1 MNMNHQL
8 SLVLQNDKNIQQ
20 LGCISAVHN
29 PKDSNHLERRQQQRA
44 ISLPMMK
51 VAIIYGNRQFS
62 YGAVTYTLTDKN
74 LCRTPYK
81 RFIDVLRGLRVVCV
95 DGFPE
100 PKIMTAYWHNKTK
113 RKVHR

>member
-8 SLVLQNDKNIQQ
+8 SLVLQNDKNIQK

-44 ISLPMMK
+44 ISLSMMK

-74 LCRTPYK
+74 LRITPYK

-95 DGFPE
+95 QGFPE